1 MLMRKFLFVCHIII
15 RSLKR
20 FFAQPKRFHPRLAFR
35 KTWLRQNTGRRISTA
50 RLNPDGTPDEISAF
64 LNNNVTDKKARVLN
78 KSDFQQEASVS
89 SYINLNYWFLIDAQ
103 KGATLSRQ

>member
-1 MLMRKFLFVCHIII
+1 LFVILLSDLLND
-15 RSLKR
+15 SLLS
-20 FFAQPKRFHPRLAFR
+20 PKGSIPDWPSVKPGFG
-35 KTWLRQNTGRRISTA
+35 KNTGRRISTA

-64 LNNNVTDKKARVLN
+64 LNNNVTDKKARILN

-89 SYINLNYWFLIDAQ
+89 SDINLNHWFLIDAQ